1 MPIDTSLVRTDLLAI
16 LAVLAERRLEFV
28 RHGPQ
33 RAAQLQESH
42 RRPAPHP
49 GEVERE
55 AQQMQRVA
63 ELVAEGSETAPPAP
77 KFLIPGWN

>member
-1 MPIDTSLVRTDLLAI
+1 MPIDTSLIRTDLLAI

-33 RAAQLQESH
+33 RAAQLQEVAGALH
-42 RRPAPHP
+42 RIA